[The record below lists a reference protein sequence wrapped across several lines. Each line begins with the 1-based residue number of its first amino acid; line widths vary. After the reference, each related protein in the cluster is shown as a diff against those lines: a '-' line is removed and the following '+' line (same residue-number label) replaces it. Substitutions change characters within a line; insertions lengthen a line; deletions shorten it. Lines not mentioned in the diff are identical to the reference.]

1 MSGHFE
7 FKLKSIYLNGL
18 RTTNMIGPFKSI
30 DFRFAPAFIFEFNFC
45 LCFRSDL
52 IWNFIMI
59 GSTRTHL
66 HGKLFNWPSVFVL
79 LCFVL
84 VKCCFQESNTPP
96 TKQNCPC
103 NAFTRFYK
111 FQMVFCYVLNAKRTI
126 LIHILFLSLHIL
138 IFAFEEVWSQENKL
152 SRLSFVRSDLFF
164 YWRPIRWQHC
174 LIAISFYFTFF

>member
-111 FQMVFCYVLNAKRTI
+111 FQMVLFAMFWMHFQFIFCFCRYTFWFLHLKRFGVKRTNC
-126 LIHILFLSLHIL
+126 LDFLLFD
-138 IFAFEEVWSQENKL
+138 
-152 SRLSFVRSDLFF
+152 RTSFFIKDQFDGNIV
-164 YWRPIRWQHC
+164 
-174 LIAISFYFTFF
+174 